1 VNARSDY
8 RGRGLL
14 LVLTVALVVVYAAI
28 GFIQARQHD
37 ILIRA
42 AADSERGLFRGVA
55 RLEMECQLLINALY
69 QRVWEPQSKPL
80 EQLQLQYE
88 TFAGHLISLE
98 TGNEQ
103 FSRTPLPQVAIVR
116 SDFQAFLSK
125 GDLVLGPDVTTEPT
139 REQLQLVIKELTAL
153 TAVVHDLTLW
163 TWESSGLA
171 VDARNAEVTAQANI
185 TSALTVFQGLLT
197 FALGF
202 AVLRQYRQREWAKA
216 DAQAQ
221 RLKLVEADA
230 ELEKQG
236 LRRAAQEELKEITH
250 ALPLVVYRLRRTLT
264 GEESYRYV
272 SDRLEELTGIV
283 PADLLRDASLMHSIV
298 HPEDQEAV
306 AQQSNQALS
315 ELKRYSQEFR
325 IQKAN
330 GETHWVYCESVPRQL
345 DDGSVL
351 STGYIQLI
359 DATKERALRLNEIT
373 AQQHAIFENTPVGL
387 LFSIDGK
394 IHQFNAKFASMMGLS
409 NTELLGK
416 GLDFFFDSP
425 SDLKEISRQA
435 STLFQVGER
444 VEFEHEIQPLGGAP
458 FFARVVG
465 RRFVGTA
472 HGTQAI
478 WVMEDISDQKLA
490 QSQMRR
496 AKEMAEETNRLKGD
510 FLANMSHEIRTPM
523 NAIIMLSH
531 LALRTDLTAR
541 QRDYL
546 SKIQY
551 SGQHLLGIINDILDF
566 SKVEAGKLD
575 VEAVPFE
582 LDRVLENVANVTAD
596 KATAKGLELVCD
608 MAPGVLSDLVGD
620 PLRIGQVLINYVTNA
635 IKFTE
640 KGEVSVIVST
650 DRLGPTEVLLRFEV
664 RDTGIGLNEAQVSR
678 LFKSFQQ
685 GDAST
690 TRRYGGSGLGLAIS
704 KALAEAMGGSVGVD
718 SVPGKGST
726 FWFTARVAV
735 GEAREPQHLPNLDL
749 RGRRVLVVDDNE
761 HAAHVLVDMLEAL
774 GFHAQAA
781 DSGVAALSMVAES
794 DVNGT
799 PFDLIM
805 LDWLMPGMD
814 GLEVA
819 RRMGSMGLAVLPR
832 CIMVTSYGREEVFN
846 DVKSTLVEAV
856 LTKPVSASALF
867 NTMLSVMG
875 ADVAATRRA
884 NGAGKVDAKLQIVP
898 LAGARI
904 LLAED
909 NDLNQQVAV
918 ELLEDAGFVVDVA
931 ENGRIACDR
940 VQFAADQGHPYDLVL
955 MDMQMPVMDGVAA
968 TIEIRK
974 AFSFDVLPIVAMTA
988 NALKADRA
996 KCSSAGMNDFVPK
1009 PVNPDELWV
1018 ILSRRI
1024 KPRAGLGQVPQRTH
1038 MAVARVGDTPDSLA
1052 VVFERLKFLDLGQAL
1067 ARVGG
1072 KKSVFLGMLQ
1082 QFVANYRGVG
1092 EQLGALVAS
1101 GDHRSAARVAHTLK
1115 GVAGNV
1121 GADGLHALAGQLE
1134 MSLENVPVHNEVLVS
1149 CLVQCRT
1156 ELDRLMLE
1164 LIEVIPAV
1172 SAVESGGT
1180 IDAKSI
1186 APAIRRL
1193 RDLLSEDD
1201 PAAGEFLQ
1209 SQIGVL
1215 QSALGEDFASI
1226 DAAIRGYDFS
1236 LALKALRDAIARK
1249 GYVLTG

>member
-1 VNARSDY
+1 
-8 RGRGLL
+8 
-14 LVLTVALVVVYAAI
+14 
-28 GFIQARQHD
+28 
-37 ILIRA
+37 
-42 AADSERGLFRGVA
+42 
-55 RLEMECQLLINALY
+55 
-69 QRVWEPQSKPL
+69 
-80 EQLQLQYE
+80 
-88 TFAGHLISLE
+88 
-98 TGNEQ
+98 
-103 FSRTPLPQVAIVR
+103 
-116 SDFQAFLSK
+116 
-125 GDLVLGPDVTTEPT
+125 
-139 REQLQLVIKELTAL
+139 
-153 TAVVHDLTLW
+153 
-163 TWESSGLA
+163 
-171 VDARNAEVTAQANI
+171 
-185 TSALTVFQGLLT
+185 
-197 FALGF
+197 
-202 AVLRQYRQREWAKA
+202 
-216 DAQAQ
+216 
-221 RLKLVEADA
+221 
-230 ELEKQG
+230 
-236 LRRAAQEELKEITH
+236 
-250 ALPLVVYRLRRTLT
+250 
-264 GEESYRYV
+264 
-272 SDRLEELTGIV
+272 
-283 PADLLRDASLMHSIV
+283 
-298 HPEDQEAV
+298 
-306 AQQSNQALS
+306 
-315 ELKRYSQEFR
+315 
-325 IQKAN
+325 
-330 GETHWVYCESVPRQL
+330 
-345 DDGSVL
+345 
-351 STGYIQLI
+351 
-359 DATKERALRLNEIT
+359 
-373 AQQHAIFENTPVGL
+373 
-387 LFSIDGK
+387 
-394 IHQFNAKFASMMGLS
+394 
-409 NTELLGK
+409 
-416 GLDFFFDSP
+416 
-425 SDLKEISRQA
+425 
-435 STLFQVGER
+435 
-444 VEFEHEIQPLGGAP
+444 
-458 FFARVVG
+458 
-465 RRFVGTA
+465 
-472 HGTQAI
+472 
-478 WVMEDISDQKLA
+478 
-490 QSQMRR
+490 
-496 AKEMAEETNRLKGD
+496 
-510 FLANMSHEIRTPM
+510 
-523 NAIIMLSH
+523 
-531 LALRTDLTAR
+531 
-541 QRDYL
+541 
-546 SKIQY
+546 
-551 SGQHLLGIINDILDF
+551 
-566 SKVEAGKLD
+566 
-575 VEAVPFE
+575 
-582 LDRVLENVANVTAD
+582 
-596 KATAKGLELVCD
+596 
-608 MAPGVLSDLVGD
+608 
-620 PLRIGQVLINYVTNA
+620 
-635 IKFTE
+635 
-640 KGEVSVIVST
+640 
-650 DRLGPTEVLLRFEV
+650 
-664 RDTGIGLNEAQVSR
+664 
-678 LFKSFQQ
+678 
-685 GDAST
+685 
-690 TRRYGGSGLGLAIS
+690 
-704 KALAEAMGGSVGVD
+704 
-718 SVPGKGST
+718 
-726 FWFTARVAV
+726 
-735 GEAREPQHLPNLDL
+735 
-749 RGRRVLVVDDNE
+749 
-761 HAAHVLVDMLEAL
+761 
-774 GFHAQAA
+774 
-781 DSGVAALSMVAES
+781 LSMVAES

-1092 EQLGALVAS
+1092 EQLGALVAT

-1134 MSLENVPVHNEVLVS
+1134 MSLENVPVHTEVLVS
-1149 CLVQCRT
+1149 CLEQCRI

-1193 RDLLSEDD
+1193 RDLVSEDD

>member
-1 VNARSDY
+1 MNVRAVY

-14 LVLTVALVVVYAAI
+14 VLLVAALVAVYAAI
-28 GFIQARQHD
+28 GLIQARQHEA
-37 ILIRA
+37 LSRA
-42 AADSERGLFRGVA
+42 ASDSERGLFRGVA
-55 RLEMECQLLINALY
+55 RLEMECQILLNALN
-69 QRVWEPQSKPL
+69 QRVWDPQSKPL
-80 EQLQLQYE
+80 EELQLQYE
-88 TFAGHLISLE
+88 TFAGHLASLE
-98 TGNEQ
+98 KGNER
-103 FSRTPLPQVAIVR
+103 FSKEPLPQVAVVR
-116 SDFQAFLSK
+116 SDFDAFLRK
-125 GDLVLGPDVTTEPT
+125 GDMVLGADVATEPT
-139 REQLQLVIKELTAL
+139 KAQLKLVISELTAL
-153 TAVVHDLTLW
+153 TAEIHDLTLW

-171 VDARNAEVTAQANI
+171 VDARSAEVSSQADI
-185 TSALTVFQGLLT
+185 TSALTVFQALLT

-202 AVLRQYRQREWAKA
+202 AVLRQYRQREAARA
-216 DAQAQ
+216 DVETHK
-221 RLKLVEADA
+221 LKLLEADA
-230 ELEKQG
+230 EIEKQS
-236 LRRAAQEELKEITH
+236 LRRAAQEELKEITQ
-250 ALPLVVYRLRRTLT
+250 ALPLVVYRLRRTSG
-264 GEESYRYV
+264 GEQTYRYV
-272 SDRLEELTGIV
+272 SDRLEELTGIA
-283 PADLLRDASLMHSIV
+283 PGDLLRDASLLQKVV
-298 HPEDQEAV
+298 HPDDRQEVADQSSAAL
-306 AQQSNQALS
+306 AQFR
-315 ELKRYSQEFR
+315 RYSQEFR

-330 GETHWVYCESVPRQL
+330 GDTHWVYCESVPRQL

-351 STGYIQLI
+351 STGYLQVI
-359 DATKERALRLNEIT
+359 DEAKERELRLQDVT
-373 AQQHAIFENTPVGL
+373 AQQRAIFENTPAGL

-394 IHQFNAKFASMMGLS
+394 IRQFNAKFAEMMGFVDS
-409 NTELLGK
+409 ELVGK
-416 GLDFFFDSP
+416 GLDFFYDSP
-425 SDLKEISRQA
+425 DEYAQTSQHVSG
-435 STLFQVGER
+435 LFQAGER
-444 VEFEHEIQPLGGAP
+444 VEFEREIQSAGGVR
-458 FFARVVG
+458 FHARVVG
-465 RRFVGTA
+465 SRFDNKA
-472 HGTQAI
+472 EGTQSI
-478 WVMEDISDQKLA
+478 WVIEDITDQKIA
-490 QSQMRR
+490 QRQMREAR
-496 AKEMAEETNRLKGD
+496 ELAEETNRLKGD

-596 KATAKGLELVCD
+596 KAASKGLELVCD
-608 MAPGVLSDLVGD
+608 MASGVLPDLVGD

-640 KGEVSVIVST
+640 KGEVSVIVSME
-650 DRLGPTEVLLRFEV
+650 RLGTTEVLLRFEV

-718 SVPGKGST
+718 SVPGQGST
-726 FWFTARVAV
+726 FWFTARVAL
-735 GEAREPQHLPNLDL
+735 GEARQRQHLPNLDM

-774 GFHAQAA
+774 GFHAQAT
-781 DSGVAALSMVAES
+781 DSGAAALGLVAE
-794 DVNGT
+794 NAANER

-875 ADVAATRRA
+875 SDVAATRRA
-884 NGAGKVDAKLQIVP
+884 NGAGKVDAKLQIAP

-918 ELLEDAGFVVDVA
+918 ELLEDAGFIVDVA
-931 ENGRIACDR
+931 ENGHIACER
-940 VQFAADQGHPYDLVL
+940 VQFAADHGHPYDLVL

-974 AFSFDVLPIVAMTA
+974 SFSFDVLPIVAMTA
-988 NALKADRA
+988 NALKADRT

-1009 PVNPDELWV
+1009 PVNPDELWA
-1018 ILSRRI
+1018 ILAQCIR
-1024 KPRAGLGQVPQRTH
+1024 PRAGLGQVSQRAH
-1038 MAVARVGDTPDSLA
+1038 AAPVRVGDAPDTLA
-1052 VVFERLKFLDLGQAL
+1052 DLFERLKFLDLGQAL

-1092 EQLGALVAS
+1092 EQLSALIAS
-1101 GDHRSAARVAHTLK
+1101 GDYRSAARVAHTLK

-1121 GADGLHALAGQLE
+1121 GAEGLHELAGRLE
-1134 MSLENVPVHNEVLVS
+1134 VTLESVPVHSDALAS
-1149 CLVQCRT
+1149 CLVQCRS
-1156 ELDRLMLE
+1156 ELDRLVFDLLE
-1164 LIEVIPAV
+1164 VMPAA
-1172 SAVESGGT
+1172 SATQSSGT
-1180 IDAKSI
+1180 VDATSF
-1186 APAIRRL
+1186 APVVRRL

-1201 PAAGEFLQ
+1201 PAAGDYVQ
-1209 SQIGVL
+1209 SETVVL
-1215 QSALGEDFASI
+1215 RSALGEDFAAI
-1226 DAAIRGYDFS
+1226 EAAIRGYDFS

-1249 GYVLTG
+1249 GLVLTG